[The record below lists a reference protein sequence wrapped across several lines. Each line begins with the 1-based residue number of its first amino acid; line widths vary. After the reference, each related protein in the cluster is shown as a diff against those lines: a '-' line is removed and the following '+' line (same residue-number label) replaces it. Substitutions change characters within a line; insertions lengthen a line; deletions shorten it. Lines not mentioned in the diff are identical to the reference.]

1 MLLSTIVPV
10 LLAAQPAGAD
20 AAGAAT
26 AAAPRAHIIQVVADG
41 AGASATSSIRIT
53 IVSLFAPLLKSFGP
67 SDILLRTDLGYDDL
81 GHDSVMGNG
90 GKTFSPNINKLMD
103 DGIIL
108 HDYYTFKVC
117 SPTRAS
123 LLTGRY
129 PWGAGFYDMSNDGDH
144 CTDQFR
150 LVADLLKEAGYTTHA
165 LGKVRCCIVIAC
177 ACLRLNHSLLL
188 CAHCRDSVGRRVHR

>member
-1 MLLSTIVPV
+1 MSSRILFFLLFFSA
-10 LLAAQPAGAD
+10 LSNCQK
-20 AAGAAT
+20 
-26 AAAPRAHIIQVVADG
+26 APSQGNRPNV
-41 AGASATSSIRIT
+41 
-53 IVSLFAPLLKSFGP
+53 
-67 SDILLRTDLGYDDL
+67 ILILVDDMGYSDLGCYGSEIRTPNLDNL
-81 GHDSVMGNG
+81 AHNG
-90 GKTFSPNINKLMD
+90 LR
-103 DGIIL
+103 
-108 HDYYTFKVC
+108 YTQMYNTAKC
-117 SPTRAS
+117 TPSRSS